1 LLETIAYNLRLP
13 HMEGFGYYKNNF
25 DAAKSLLPFL
35 ELTWGLER
43 SAGFFFRAE
52 DFGDYLNSIL
62 RQGSRIEQ

>member
-1 LLETIAYNLRLP
+1 
-13 HMEGFGYYKNNF
+13 MEGFGYYKNNF